1 MHGDIVVQRTSTSM
15 ARGSVLFLP
24 MKPTKQGRDRTADP
38 ASTEGH
44 DQRPLLNFKLHLR
57 LMLEGGAR
65 PSTLES
71 AMAALHRIRR
81 RREAEAQ
88 GVGQ

>member
-1 MHGDIVVQRTSTSM
+1 
-15 ARGSVLFLP
+15 
-24 MKPTKQGRDRTADP
+24 MKPDEQNQDRTADP
-38 ASTEGH
+38 VSTEGGDRH
-44 DQRPLLNFKLHLR
+44 PQLNFKLHLR

-81 RREAEAQ
+81 RGETEAR